1 MPRVLD
7 TQNKLFNLSKLSILT
22 VERHLRRK
30 TIESTWIDQEKA
42 RSKESEPQVS
52 LSELFTFSLISSM
65 LIPSILDAFSGEI
78 ESLMEQM
85 NILEAL

>member
-7 TQNKLFNLSKLSILT
+7 TQNKLFNPSKLSILT
-22 VERHLRRK
+22 VKRLLRRK
-30 TIESTWIDQEKA
+30 TIESTCIDQNKA

-52 LSELFTFSLISSM
+52 LSELFTFSLISFM

-78 ESLMEQM
+78 E
-85 NILEAL
+85 